1 MHTNTIE
8 ELRKLSEK
16 ACSLEEKGL
25 LSTLIEKDTER
36 ELVEPFIEALGYDLG
51 LLAEEVERQPSISVA
66 YSAVRCDYAIK
77 KDGARIILIEAK
89 RASFPLGTANQ
100 LSDYFGREP
109 EVWLGIYTNG
119 TEYRFYSGDPDG
131 AEKKDSQPFL
141 VLDLLD
147 FDETDAET
155 VSTFAKDRF
164 DPNEVREL
172 AKERKLE
179 LARERKF
186 QQKYEPAIH
195 DALHEEL
202 EEPSEELCKLLINK
216 INAEDEEFDQLKPLV
231 KKVANQILKLP
242 SPSSGAT
249 SPTPP
254 NDSSPTTEREL
265 FLTAKYGGVNAKG
278 YYNPH
283 KFVVLKGSESSKT
296 ETPTLPKY
304 APLVAKK
311 RKKLLQSGVLKDNG
325 RTFVFTQDYAFNSP
339 SLASSV
345 CLGRN
350 STGWTEWTDKN
361 GLSLRE
367 LVKKW

>member
-1 MHTNTIE
+1 MNTVE
-8 ELRKLSEK
+8 ELRKLSDK
-16 ACSLEEKGL
+16 AILLKEKGFL
-25 LSTLIEKDTER
+25 PNLDEKYTEQELI
-36 ELVEPFIEALGYDLG
+36 EPFIEALGYNLG
-51 LLAEEVERQPSISVA
+51 FLAGEVERQPSTPFATTNVK
-66 YSAVRCDYAIK
+66 CDYAIK
-77 KDGARIILIEAK
+77 KDDTRIMLIEAK

-109 EVWLGIYTNG
+109 EVWLGIFTNG

-131 AEKKDSQPFL
+131 VKKMDPQPFL
-141 VLDLLD
+141 VLNLLE
-147 FDETDAET
+147 FDEAIAET

-164 DPNEVREL
+164 DPKEVREL

-195 DALHEEL
+195 DALREEL

-216 INAEDEEFDQLKPLV
+216 VNAEDEDLERLKPLV
-231 KKVANQILKLP
+231 KKAANQILKLP
-242 SPSSGAT
+242 PTKEHGA
-249 SPTPP
+249 
-254 NDSSPTTEREL
+254 EL

-296 ETPTLPKY
+296 ETPTLHKY
-304 APLVAKK
+304 APLVVKK
-311 RKKLLQSGVLKDNG
+311 RKELLQSGVLKDNG

-361 GLSLRE
+361 GLLLRE

>member
-1 MHTNTIE
+1 MNTVE

-16 ACSLEEKGL
+16 AIL
-25 LSTLIEKDTER
+25 LKEKDSLPKLDEKYTER
-36 ELVEPFIEALGYDLG
+36 ELIEPFIEALGYNLG
-51 LLAEEVERQPSISVA
+51 FLAGEVERQPSISVA

-131 AEKKDSQPFL
+131 VKKMDPQPFR
-141 VLDLLD
+141 VLNLLE
-147 FDETDAET
+147 FDEEIAEM
-155 VSTFAKDRF
+155 VSRFAKDQF
-164 DPNEVREL
+164 DPDEVREL
-172 AKERKLE
+172 AKERKSELE
-179 LARERKF
+179 REREV
-186 QQKYEPAIH
+186 QQKYEPAIR
-195 DALHEEL
+195 DALLEEL
-202 EEPSEELCKLLINK
+202 EEPSEEFFQLLINK
-216 INAEDEEFDQLKPLV
+216 VNAEDEDLEWLKPLV
-231 KKVANQILKLP
+231 KKVANQVLKNLP
-242 SPSSGAT
+242 EPSGDDGR
-249 SPTPP
+249 TPP
-254 NDSSPTTEREL
+254 PTEHGAEL

-283 KFVVLKGSESSKT
+283 KFVVLKDSESSKT
-296 ETPTLPKY
+296 ETPTLHKY

-311 RKKLLQSGVLKDNG
+311 RKDLLQSGVLKDNG
-325 RTFVFTQDYAFNSP
+325 QTFVFTQNYVFNSP

-361 GLSLRE
+361 GRPLRE

>member
-1 MHTNTIE
+1 MNTVE

-16 ACSLEEKGL
+16 AILLKEKGL
-25 LSTLIEKDTER
+25 LSTLKERATER
-36 ELVEPFIEALGYDLG
+36 ELIEPFIEALGYDLG
-51 LLAEEVERQPSISVA
+51 LLAGEVETQPKDPLATTTVK
-66 YSAVRCDYAIK
+66 CDYAIK
-77 KDGARIILIEAK
+77 KDDARIVLIEAK
-89 RASFPLGTANQ
+89 GANVSLGTPDQ
-100 LSDYFGREP
+100 LSTYFRQVKSS
-109 EVWLGIYTNG
+109 EVWLGIFTNG
-119 TEYRFYSGDPDG
+119 TEYRFNSGYIQ
-131 AEKKDSQPFL
+131 ENIKRMDSEPFL
-141 VLDLLD
+141 VLNLLELE
-147 FDETDAET
+147 FDEAIAET

-164 DPNEVREL
+164 DPKEVRTL

-195 DALHEEL
+195 DALREEL

-216 INAEDEEFDQLKPLV
+216 IDAEDEEFDQLKPLV
-231 KKVANQILKLP
+231 KKAANQILKLP
-242 SPSSGAT
+242 
-249 SPTPP
+249 PP
-254 NDSSPTTEREL
+254 PGNGDDTSPTTEREL

-278 YYNPH
+278 YYNPQ
-283 KFVVLKGSESSKT
+283 KFVVLKGSEASRT
-296 ETPTLPKY
+296 ETPTLHKY
-304 APLVAKK
+304 ASLVAKK
-311 RKKLLQSGVLKDNG
+311 RKELLQSGVLKDNG

-361 GLSLRE
+361 GLPLRE